1 MAGSITSTI
10 LDCLK
15 VDGVP
20 IITWINN
27 LIHNLQ
33 VQINTL
39 EADLTNLHA
48 EVTALKNQLAA
59 LQALVTALQTCCTN
73 VQQYIA
79 LSHKPL
85 AITHNQ
91 DVVNRVTLDLGNQV
105 LNLPPPIMAQIQSS
119 SVTQSL
125 QQAVPDG
132 GTLTTLANVLP
143 DFETVPGMNS
153 PGKITMPKTGR
164 YRVVGSWSCNT
175 DETDAAQGYSI
186 GLTIALNQTTTAS
199 GFGRY
204 TAPLI
209 NLRAEQVLAVIPAWP
224 LTQGDQLSLLAFTD
238 YPGGVTAYGAYL
250 YVEYLEGS

>member
-1 MAGSITSTI
+1 MPGITSTI

-15 VDGVP
+15 VNGVP
-20 IITWINN
+20 IVTWINS
-27 LIHNLQ
+27 LISNLQ
-33 VQINTL
+33 AQINAL
-39 EADLTNLHA
+39 ETDLIN
-48 EVTALKNQLAA
+48 LKNQFAT
-59 LQALVTALQTCCTN
+59 LQALVTALQTCCAN
-73 VQQYIA
+73 IQNYIA

-91 DVVNRVTLDLGNQV
+91 DVANRVTLDLGNQI

-119 SVTQSL
+119 SVTQPL

-132 GTLTTLANVLP
+132 GTLTTLNNVIP

-153 PGKITMPKTGR
+153 PGKITIPKTGR

-186 GLTIALNQTTTAS
+186 GLTIALNQTTAAA
-199 GFGRY
+199 GFGRF

>member
-1 MAGSITSTI
+1 MAGITSTI

-15 VDGVP
+15 VNDVP
-20 IITWINN
+20 IVTWINS
-27 LIHNLQ
+27 LISNLQ
-33 VQINTL
+33 TQINAL
-39 EADLTNLHA
+39 EADLIN
-48 EVTALKNQLAA
+48 LKNQFAT
-59 LQALVTALQTCCTN
+59 LQALITALQTCCTN

-79 LSHKPL
+79 LSHKAL
-85 AITHNQ
+85 GITHNQ
-91 DVVNRVTLDLGNQV
+91 DVANRVTLDLGNQV
-105 LNLPPPIMAQIQSS
+105 LNLPPPIMAQILSS
-119 SVTQSL
+119 SVTQPL

-132 GTLTTLANVLP
+132 GTLTTLNNVLP

-153 PGKITMPKTGR
+153 TGKITIPKTGR

>member
-1 MAGSITSTI
+1 MAGITTTI

-15 VDGVP
+15 VNGVP
-20 IITWINN
+20 IVTWINS
-27 LIHNLQ
+27 LISNLQ
-33 VQINTL
+33 AQIDAL
-39 EADLTNLHA
+39 ETDLTNLHTD
-48 EVTALKNQLAA
+48 VTNIKNQLAA
-59 LQALVTALQTCCTN
+59 LQALVTALQTCCAN
-73 VQQYIA
+73 MQQYIA

-91 DVVNRVTLDLGNQV
+91 DVANRVTLDLGNQV

-119 SVTQSL
+119 SVTQPL

-132 GTLTTLANVLP
+132 GILTTLNNVLP

-153 PGKITMPKTGR
+153 PGKIIIPKTGR
-164 YRVVGSWSCNT
+164 YRVIGSWSCNT

-186 GLTIALNQTTTAS
+186 GLTIALNQTTAAT

-224 LTQGDQLSLLAFTD
+224 LTQGDQLSLLAYTD

-250 YVEYLEGS
+250 YAEYLEGS